1 MRYPNSRQ
9 FIVPFKQTATVA
21 QTPGLM
27 SCSSIS
33 SSSLIVCPPC
43 HPQLS
48 CSVSTEGSEGGG
60 GKHGEGGGGASRL
73 HPWQPVWLACSSL
86 DDTGCCCSLLGLP
99 NPLDCCIKTIT
110 WLFAPFQLY
119 NVASLLEE
127 AINNKEGGGRWRTIK
142 QEHNID

>member
-1 MRYPNSRQ
+1 
-9 FIVPFKQTATVA
+9 
-21 QTPGLM
+21 M

-33 SSSLIVCPPC
+33 SSSLIACPPC

-60 GKHGEGGGGASRL
+60 RKQREEGGGASL

-86 DDTGCCCSLLGLP
+86 DDTGCCCSLLGLH

-110 WLFAPFQLY
+110 WFFAPFQLY
-119 NVASLLEE
+119 NIASLLEE
-127 AINNKEGGGRWRTIK
+127 AINNKEGRLRGREMKDYQTRT
-142 QEHNID
+142 QHRLATASCDWEHLSDSVFACHDAS